1 MAMIAATTIA
11 TPRAAERAVMRSV
24 RGGGS
29 GAAARTDCTVL
40 GPRRAAGGRTVA
52 AVVDDRLAGPAEDVS
67 EPGDGDGRART
78 QAAIAPE
85 PPPAAAPED
94 GDETPAGAP
103 GPATDEA
110 PAPAAPTSDEAPAT
124 DETPAPVAPTSD
136 EAPATDEAPAPT
148 PDGAPAPAPAPAA
161 AGTGG
166 GGRMVVDID
175 AFSFVAFV
183 VAAMVAIALF
193 AIASSARNVLTGI
206 GVGVLLGVA
215 LSPVVSMIERRVPSR
230 GSAVVLVGTGL
241 ALATAGVVLLVAPAA
256 VNQARDFSDEVPDT
270 VRQSYSWPIIGER
283 LENADAAGAVED
295 WIDNAPTRINDRTL
309 ANLGERLLGGLLST
323 VVVVVTA
330 LGVMVDGEFMVRR
343 VAGLVP
349 TANRE
354 QSTRVAHIVYDTFGS
369 YFAGSLLVAV
379 LAGIVILTAG
389 LILGVPLA
397 PVAGLWASL
406 TNLIPQ
412 IGGFLG
418 GGFFVLL
425 ALTQGP
431 LTAVL
436 ALAVFLGYSNLE
448 NHVIQPAIVGRAVNL
463 TPPATMLAAL
473 VGAAA
478 AGVPG
483 ALVATPL
490 LGAMKAL
497 YLDTRGQHPVE
508 GGEVEV
514 VRRRMSDFVRRLLA
528 KLRRNPPGDRAG
540 DAGAGP
546 AAEEPVEQGHT

>member
-1 MAMIAATTIA
+1 M
-11 TPRAAERAVMRSV
+11 
-24 RGGGS
+24 
-29 GAAARTDCTVL
+29 
-40 GPRRAAGGRTVA
+40 
-52 AVVDDRLAGPAEDVS
+52 VDDRLAGPAEDVS
-67 EPGDGDGRART
+67 EPGDGDGHART
-78 QAAIAPE
+78 HAPPEPEPPAADAGPEPEPE
-85 PPPAAAPED
+85 PPPD
-94 GDETPAGAP
+94 AP
-103 GPATDEA
+103 GAA
-110 PAPAAPTSDEAPAT
+110 GPAA
-124 DETPAPVAPTSD
+124 
-136 EAPATDEAPAPT
+136 
-148 PDGAPAPAPAPAA
+148 
-161 AGTGG
+161 GG
-166 GGRMVVDID
+166 GGRIVVDID

-183 VAAMVAIALF
+183 GAAMVAVALF
-193 AIASSARNVLTGI
+193 AVASSAKDVLTGI

-215 LSPVVSMIERRVPSR
+215 LSPVVSAVERHAPSR

-241 ALATAGVVLLVAPAA
+241 ALASAAVVLVVAPAA
-256 VNQARDFSDEVPDT
+256 VNQARDFSSELPDT
-270 VRQSYSWPIIGER
+270 VRQSYSWPIVGPR

-295 WIDNAPTRINDRTL
+295 WIKNAPARIDDRTL
-309 ANLGERLLGGLLST
+309 TNLGERLLGGLLST
-323 VVVVVTA
+323 IVVLVTA

-349 TANRE
+349 NANRE
-354 QSTRVAHIVYDTFGS
+354 QTTRVADIVYDTFGS

-379 LAGIVILTAG
+379 LAGIVILTVG
-389 LILGVPLA
+389 LLIGVPLA

-431 LTAVL
+431 VQAVL
-436 ALAVFLGYSNLE
+436 ALAVFLTYSNLE
-448 NHVIQPAIVGRAVNL
+448 NHVIQPAIVGRAVHL

-490 LGAMKAL
+490 LGAMKAV
-497 YLDTRGQHPVE
+497 YLEARGHRQVE

-514 VRRRMSDFVRRLLA
+514 ARRRMSDFVRHLLA
-528 KLRRNPPGDRAG
+528 KLRRDESGRS
-540 DAGAGP
+540 
-546 AAEEPVEQGHT
+546 PVAVRVLPSSL